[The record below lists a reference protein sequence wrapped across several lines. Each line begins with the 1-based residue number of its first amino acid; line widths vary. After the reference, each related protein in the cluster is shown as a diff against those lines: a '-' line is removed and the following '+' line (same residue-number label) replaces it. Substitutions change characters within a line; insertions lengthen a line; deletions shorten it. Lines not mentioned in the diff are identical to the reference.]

1 MAKITPKESQN
12 IEYKS
17 NWQDEYLKWI
27 CGFANAQGAVMYFG
41 VNDDHEI
48 IGLKNVEK
56 LMEDIPN
63 KIVNFMGIVVD
74 VNLHEVD
81 GLDYL
86 EVEIAPSSVPI
97 SYKGKYYYRS
107 GSTMQELNGPALQ
120 QFVLKKMGR
129 SWDDMV
135 HERATVDDLDRDA
148 IDFFLRKGIQAGR
161 VDPSETNAPTANVL
175 QNLNLVDDEGHLK
188 NAALL
193 LFCKKPGRYFT
204 GTEFKIGRFH
214 SNIADLVSQEMIEC
228 SIIQMADRVVRMLK
242 DKFLTMPIHYEG
254 LQRIESL
261 EVPEDALREILYNA
275 ICHKDYLGPQIQMR
289 VWDHHVEV
297 WNNGELPAA
306 ITPKNIE
313 KVHASYPRNKNLAFV
328 FYKAGFIES
337 WGRGWQK
344 ICDGFQTAGLP
355 KPTIE
360 SSQGGVLVTFQ
371 RNNVNLKANAE
382 DIGQDKDVLD
392 VMSSKMS
399 NIMSNKMSNKMSKK
413 EIERMEKILSYLGDN
428 VFITKSEAAKILQ
441 VEDKTAQRLLAKAES
456 LNILFGEGENKGK
469 RYKLNQSTTSL
480 SDKTGR

>member
-1 MAKITPKESQN
+1 MAESQN
-12 IEYKS
+12 IEYKQS
-17 NWQDEYLKWI
+17 WKDEYLKWV
-27 CGFANAQGAVMYFG
+27 CGFANAQGGKLYIGIDDRGNVCG
-41 VNDDHEI
+41 VENAHR
-48 IGLKNVEK
+48 LS
-56 LMEDIPN
+56 EDIPN
-63 KIVNFMGIVVD
+63 KIVALLGVVAD
-74 VNLHEVD
+74 VNILNRDGKDYMEIEV
-81 GLDYL
+81 
-86 EVEIAPSSVPI
+86 VPSNVPI

-107 GSTMQELNGPALQ
+107 GSTMQELNGTSLQ

-161 VDPSETNAPTANVL
+161 IDPSEANAPTATVL

-214 SNIADLVSQEMIEC
+214 SNIADLVSQEMIEG

-254 LQRIESL
+254 LQRIETL

-289 VWDHHVEV
+289 VWDHHVEI
-297 WNNGELPAA
+297 WNDGELPNQ
-306 ITPKNIE
+306 ITPENIE
-313 KVHASYPRNKNLAFV
+313 KVHASYPRNKNLAFA

-337 WGRGWQK
+337 WGRGWKK
-344 ICDGFQTAGLP
+344 ICDGFVAAGLP

-360 SSQGGVLVTFQ
+360 SKQGGVLVTFQ
-371 RNNVNLKANAE
+371 RNNVNLKNAG
-382 DIGQDKDVLD
+382 DIGQNKEVSDT
-392 VMSSKMS
+392 
-399 NIMSNKMSNKMSKK
+399 MSNKMSNK
-413 EIERMEKILSYLGDN
+413 EIERMENNI
-428 VFITKSEAAKILQ
+428 SENI
-441 VEDKTAQRLLAKAES
+441 AES
-456 LNILFGEGENKGK
+456 IVENIVEKLSTMRGRIVKIVWKNPYASAQSISEEVGISPRNVQEHLRKLQIQGIIRRVGPDKGGHWEIIEQSNK
-469 RYKLNQSTTSL
+469 
-480 SDKTGR
+480 

>member
-1 MAKITPKESQN
+1 MAESQN
-12 IEYKS
+12 IEYKQS
-17 NWQDEYLKWI
+17 WKDEYLKWI
-27 CGFANAQGAVMYFG
+27 CGFANAQGGKLYIGIDDRGNVCG
-41 VNDDHEI
+41 VENAHR
-48 IGLKNVEK
+48 LS
-56 LMEDIPN
+56 EDIPN
-63 KIVNFMGIVVD
+63 KIVALLGVVAD
-74 VNLHEVD
+74 VNILNRDGKDYMEIEV
-81 GLDYL
+81 
-86 EVEIAPSSVPI
+86 VPSNVPI

-107 GSTMQELNGPALQ
+107 GSTMQELNGTSLQ

-161 VDPSETNAPTANVL
+161 IDPSEANAPTATVL

-214 SNIADLVSQEMIEC
+214 SNIADLVSQEMIEG

-254 LQRIESL
+254 LQRIETL

-289 VWDHHVEV
+289 VWDHHVEI
-297 WNNGELPAA
+297 WNDGELPNQ
-306 ITPKNIE
+306 ITPENIE
-313 KVHASYPRNKNLAFV
+313 KVHASYPRNKNLAFA

-337 WGRGWQK
+337 WGRGWKK
-344 ICDGFQTAGLP
+344 ICDGFVAAGLP

-360 SSQGGVLVTFQ
+360 SKQGGVLVTFQ
-371 RNNVNLKANAE
+371 RNNVNIPKQKPIDAQNVADGVAVNVAE
-382 DIGQDKDVLD
+382 ELTERQQIIIELIKKCAAQNVAVNTKYLSEKLSVNRKTIQRDMTYLQERKLIQWNGADK
-392 VMSSKMS
+392 
-399 NIMSNKMSNKMSKK
+399 NGHWEIIEQSNK
-413 EIERMEKILSYLGDN
+413 
-428 VFITKSEAAKILQ
+428 
-441 VEDKTAQRLLAKAES
+441 
-456 LNILFGEGENKGK
+456 
-469 RYKLNQSTTSL
+469 
-480 SDKTGR
+480 

>member
-1 MAKITPKESQN
+1 MESQN
-12 IEYKS
+12 IEYKQS
-17 NWQDEYLKWI
+17 WKDEYLKWI
-27 CGFANAQGAVMYFG
+27 CGFANAQGGKLYIGIDDRGNVCG
-41 VNDDHEI
+41 VENAHR
-48 IGLKNVEK
+48 LS
-56 LMEDIPN
+56 EDIPN
-63 KIVNFMGIVVD
+63 KIVALLGVVAD
-74 VNLHEVD
+74 VNILNRDGKDYMEIEV
-81 GLDYL
+81 
-86 EVEIAPSSVPI
+86 VPSNVPI

-107 GSTMQELNGPALQ
+107 GSTMQELNGTSLQ

-161 VDPSETNAPTANVL
+161 IDPSEANAPTATVL

-214 SNIADLVSQEMIEC
+214 SNIADLVSQEMIEG

-254 LQRIESL
+254 LQRIETL

-289 VWDHHVEV
+289 VWDHHVEI
-297 WNNGELPAA
+297 WNDGELPNQ
-306 ITPKNIE
+306 ITPENIE
-313 KVHASYPRNKNLAFV
+313 KVHASYPRNKNLAFA

-337 WGRGWQK
+337 WGRGWKK
-344 ICDGFQTAGLP
+344 ICDGFVAAGLP

-360 SSQGGVLVTFQ
+360 SKQGGVLVTFQ
-371 RNNVNLKANAE
+371 RNNVNLKNAD
-382 DIGQDKDVLD
+382 DIGQNKEVSDT
-392 VMSSKMS
+392 
-399 NIMSNKMSNKMSKK
+399 MSNKMSNK
-413 EIERMEKILSYLGDN
+413 EIKRMENNI
-428 VFITKSEAAKILQ
+428 SENI
-441 VEDKTAQRLLAKAES
+441 AES
-456 LNILFGEGENKGK
+456 IVENIVEKLSTMRGRIVKIVWKNPYASAQSISEEVGIAPRNVQEHLRKLQIQGIIRRVGPDKGGHWEIIEQSNK
-469 RYKLNQSTTSL
+469 
-480 SDKTGR
+480 

>member
-1 MAKITPKESQN
+1 MESQN
-12 IEYKS
+12 IEYKES
-17 NWQDEYLKWI
+17 WRDEYLKWI
-27 CGFANAQGAVMYFG
+27 CGFANAQGGKLYIGIDDRGNVCG
-41 VNDDHEI
+41 VENAH
-48 IGLKNVEK
+48 L
-56 LMEDIPN
+56 LSEDIPN
-63 KIVNFMGIVVD
+63 KIVALLGVVAD
-74 VNLHEVD
+74 VNILNRDGKDYMEIEV
-81 GLDYL
+81 
-86 EVEIAPSSVPI
+86 APSNVPI

-107 GSTMQELNGPALQ
+107 GSTMQELNGTSLQ

-161 VDPSETNAPTANVL
+161 IDPSEANAPTATVL

-214 SNIADLVSQEMIEC
+214 SNIADLVSQEMIEG

-254 LQRIESL
+254 LQRIETL

-289 VWDHHVEV
+289 VWDHHVEI
-297 WNNGELPAA
+297 WNDGELPNQ
-306 ITPKNIE
+306 ITPENIE
-313 KVHASYPRNKNLAFV
+313 NVHASYPRNKNLAFA

-337 WGRGWQK
+337 WGRGWKK
-344 ICDGFQTAGLP
+344 ICDGFVAAGLP

-360 SSQGGVLVTFQ
+360 SKQGGVLVTFQ
-371 RNNVNLKANAE
+371 RNNVNLKKQNSIDAE
-382 DIGQDKDVLD
+382 NVAGSTQENSQKTQQKTQQKILNLIKRNPNITTQEMSDLIGIDRSNVWRNMKMMQQQGIIRRVGPDKGGHWE
-392 VMSSKMS
+392 
-399 NIMSNKMSNKMSKK
+399 IIEQSNK
-413 EIERMEKILSYLGDN
+413 
-428 VFITKSEAAKILQ
+428 
-441 VEDKTAQRLLAKAES
+441 
-456 LNILFGEGENKGK
+456 
-469 RYKLNQSTTSL
+469 
-480 SDKTGR
+480 

>member
-161 VDPSETNAPTANVL
+161 IDPSEANAPTANVL

-306 ITPKNIE
+306 ITPENIE

-344 ICDGFQTAGLP
+344 ICDGFQAAGLP

-360 SSQGGVLVTFQ
+360 SNQGGVLVTFQ

-392 VMSSKMS
+392 AMSSKMS
-399 NIMSNKMSNKMSKK
+399 NIMSNKMSKK

-456 LNILFGEGENKGK
+456 LNILLGEGENKGK
-469 RYKLNQSTTSL
+469 RYKLNPSTNAL
-480 SDKTGR
+480 SDKTGH